1 MFNKEFLKSK
11 NLPSPPWLD
20 WDKFK

>member
-20 WDKFK
+20 WYKFK